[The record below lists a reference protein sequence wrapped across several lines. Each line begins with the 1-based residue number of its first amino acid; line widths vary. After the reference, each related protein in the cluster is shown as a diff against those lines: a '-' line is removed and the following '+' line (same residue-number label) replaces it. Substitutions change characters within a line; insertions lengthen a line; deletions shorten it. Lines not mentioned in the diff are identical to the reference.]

1 MQNNYKGFS
10 LFNDIEDTDLRNHN
24 RATVLANIA
33 EDYQLPDRKINVK
46 GVALIMGYFQTVA
59 VEQRKELAAS
69 FATVMSNRGFAIV
82 Q

>member
-10 LFNDIEDTDLRNHN
+10 LFNDIEDTALRNHN

-59 VEQRKELAAS
+59 AEQRKELAAS